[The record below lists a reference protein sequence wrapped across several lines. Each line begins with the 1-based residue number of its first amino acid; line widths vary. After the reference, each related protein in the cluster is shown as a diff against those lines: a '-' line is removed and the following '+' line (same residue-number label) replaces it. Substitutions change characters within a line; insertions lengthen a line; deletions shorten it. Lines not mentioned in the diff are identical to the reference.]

1 MYENKSYKASFINKG
16 GESNQHLVIGKRITD
31 RIKAVKLIIA
41 NKELAYQSEVREKCA
56 SDLIAANEEIVH
68 QNEEKENRA
77 AELIL
82 ANKELVYQN
91 EEKENRA
98 TELIL
103 ANEELAYQNEEK
115 ENRAAEL
122 ILANKELVYQNG
134 EKENRAAELVLAN
147 EELAY
152 QNAEKENRAAELV
165 LANEELAYQN
175 AEKEKRAAELILAN
189 KELAVSNAELE
200 QFIFVASH
208 DLQEP
213 LRMITSFMTQLEKKY
228 GDVVDEKGR
237 QYINFAMDGAKRM
250 RQIILDLLSFSVA
263 GSVEDDIEEVDC
275 EKLINEII
283 AQNHRQAEELQA
295 RFNLGKLPVIETYRK
310 PLRQVFQNLVSNSL
324 KYCKQGK
331 PPVIS
336 ITCKQ
341 TKTHVRFAIKDNCIG
356 IASEYFD
363 KIFIIFQRLHNR
375 DEYSGTGMGLAITK
389 KIVENLGGEI
399 WVKSEEGE
407 GSTFYFTILKNAGP
421 CKA

>member
-1 MYENKSYKASFINKG
+1 MNGNKNNQAPFDNKDN
-16 GESNQHLVIGKRITD
+16 EANKLFVIRKRITD
-31 RIKAVKLIIA
+31 RIKAVKLIMD
-41 NKELAYQSEVREKCA
+41 NKELADQNEAREKCA

-77 AELIL
+77 AELVL
-82 ANKELVYQN
+82 ANKELAYQN

-103 ANEELAYQNEEK
+103 ANEELVYQNEEK
-115 ENRAAEL
+115 ESRAAEL
-122 ILANKELVYQNG
+122 ILANEELVYQN
-134 EKENRAAELVLAN
+134 E
-147 EELAY
+147 
-152 QNAEKENRAAELV
+152 
-165 LANEELAYQN
+165 
-175 AEKEKRAAELILAN
+175 EKEKRAAELILANEELAYQNEEKEKRAAELIIAN

-237 QYINFAMDGAKRM
+237 QYINFAVDGAKRM

-263 GSVEDDIEEVDC
+263 GSVEDDVEEVDSK
-275 EKLINEII
+275 ELINEII
-283 AQNHRQAEELQA
+283 AHCRRQAEELQA
-295 RFNLGKLPVIETYRK
+295 GFNLGELPVMQTYRK
-310 PLRQVFQNLVSNSL
+310 PLRQIFQNLVGNSL
-324 KYCKQGK
+324 KYHKQDK

-341 TKTHVRFAIKDNCIG
+341 TKTHFRFAVEDNGIG

-363 KIFIIFQRLHNR
+363 KIFIIFQRLHNN
-375 DEYSGTGMGLAITK
+375 DDYSGTGMGLAITK
-389 KIVENLGGEI
+389 KIVENLGGKI
-399 WVKSEEGE
+399 WVKSQVGK
-407 GSTFYFTILKNAGP
+407 GSIFYFTILKKMDN
-421 CKA
+421 KLLNH